1 MTSHHFFPMLL
12 FSVAQTSFASRG
24 SWATVSSPAF
34 QERCRP
40 FALLDLSAVHDLA
53 TQLNDLSTNLATIPF
68 ARLADYTDTVNTV
81 SNTHRWSMYDLDNF
95 SRELHDLATQLN
107 DLSTNLATIEVRV
120 DNLVIFA
127 VSYIFIA
134 VGTFFFEELLGFFSD
149 W

>member
-53 TQLNDLSTNLATIPF
+53 TQLNDLSTNLATI
-68 ARLADYTDTVNTV
+68 
-81 SNTHRWSMYDLDNF
+81 
-95 SRELHDLATQLN
+95 
-107 DLSTNLATIEVRV
+107 EVRV